1 MTRILLLA
9 AIAASL
15 IIAPVATADAASRQ
29 KQPRQKKASGA
40 PVSQPYVYVPW
51 QAPAGLRR
59 RGPPWAMPNE
69 CFNDEGY
76 GRWSPCGGRDF

>member
-9 AIAASL
+9 ITAASL
-15 IIAPVATADAASRQ
+15 IAPAVTADAASRHKRHHQ
-29 KQPRQKKASGA
+29 QKASGA
-40 PVSQPYVYVPW
+40 PVYQPYVYGPW

>member
-1 MTRILLLA
+1 MTRTLLLA
-9 AIAASL
+9 ATAISL
-15 IIAPVATADAASRQ
+15 IVPAATADAAS
-29 KQPRQKKASGA
+29 KKHRRDRPHHARVS
-40 PVSQPYVYVPW
+40 PVYQNNDAW
-51 QAPAGLRR
+51 QARAGQPR

>member
-9 AIAASL
+9 ITAASL
-15 IIAPVATADAASRQ
+15 IAPAATADAASRQ
-29 KQPRQKKASGA
+29 KQHRQQKASRA
-40 PVSQPYVYVPW
+40 PVYQPYVYRPW
-51 QAPAGLRR
+51 QVPAGPQR

>member
-1 MTRILLLA
+1 MTRILLTA

-15 IIAPVATADAASRQ
+15 IAPVATADAASS
-29 KQPRQKKASGA
+29 KKRRSYEYDHHYGLARPLQA
-40 PVSQPYVYVPW
+40 PVV
-51 QAPAGLRR
+51 LRR

-76 GRWSPCGGRDF
+76 GRWSPCGGRDH